1 MGSVLNYIHSE
12 LYRTFHRRYTFIMWG
27 ALALAAAGVNILLFW
42 MKGQGIL
49 NSTADNPLNAMS
61 FMPMIVPTMFL
72 FVYYAVCI
80 VVDCAFGDD
89 YKNQTLKNTISY
101 GITRSQI
108 YLGKLISAFL
118 LALATMVVLCAV
130 YFLTAVGFNGTQG
143 SSFMEILQWFGL
155 QLLHIFP
162 IWLAG
167 LCIANFFYFLCKNT
181 TMASFCYMGAIL
193 IIPFI
198 IAQYLARAFQWAATI
213 TPYLMFDMSQEG
225 AKVLAD
231 CAQPWAIGLAWAV
244 LSTVA
249 GLILC
254 QKKEIK

>member
-1 MGSVLNYIHSE
+1 
-12 LYRTFHRRYTFIMWG
+12 
-27 ALALAAAGVNILLFW
+27 
-42 MKGQGIL
+42 
-49 NSTADNPLNAMS
+49 
-61 FMPMIVPTMFL
+61 
-72 FVYYAVCI
+72 
-80 VVDCAFGDD
+80 
-89 YKNQTLKNTISY
+89 
-101 GITRSQI
+101 
-108 YLGKLISAFL
+108 
-118 LALATMVVLCAV
+118 
-130 YFLTAVGFNGTQG
+130 
-143 SSFMEILQWFGL
+143 MEILQWFGL

-162 IWLAG
+162 IWMAG

-254 QKKEIK
+254 QRKEIK